1 MRVRR
6 PWGALSEREFRL
18 LFVGQ
23 LTSAFGDRLA
33 PIALAFAVLDL
44 TGSAADLGY
53 VLAAQ
58 TVPMLFLVALGGVW
72 GDRLPRQLVMLAADA
87 LRCCSQG
94 LVAGLLLTGHAH
106 VWELAALNAAYGA
119 GAAFFT
125 PAMTG
130 LIPATVRPDRLQQAN
145 ALMRLSNSSI
155 GLIGPGVGATLVALA
170 SPGVALAVDAG
181 TFAVSALTLGAMN
194 LPRRRRDLPRTSTLA
209 ELREGLREV
218 RSRRWLWV
226 MIVYFGVFNIA
237 AFPAF
242 LVLGPYVAKQ
252 SLGGASAW
260 GVILTG
266 GSIGAVLGGL
276 LAIRARPRRPVWSG
290 TAACAFR
297 ALPTALLAL
306 HGPVPLI
313 AAALLLSS
321 GGITWGDSLWH
332 TVLQQRI
339 PESAIS
345 RVSAIDWTGTL
356 VLNPIS
362 YAIIGPLSGAIGIR
376 ATLYASA
383 LLTLGSTL
391 FVLALPSVRAVR
403 SDDSELE
410 PALETA

>member
-58 TVPMLFLVALGGVW
+58 AVPMLLLVALGGVW

-87 LRCCSQG
+87 LRCGSQG
-94 LVAGLLLTGHAH
+94 LVAALLLTGHAH
-106 VWELAALNAAYGA
+106 VWELAALNAVYGA

-155 GLIGPGVGATLVALA
+155 GLIGPGVGAALVALA
-170 SPGVALAVDAG
+170 SPGVALALDAG
-181 TFAVSALTLGAMN
+181 TFAVSALTLGAMH
-194 LPRRRRDLPRTSTLA
+194 LPRRRREAPRASTLA

-218 RSRRWLWV
+218 RSRTWLWV

-242 LVLGPYVAKQ
+242 FVLGPYVARQ

-276 LAIRARPRRPVWSG
+276 LAIRARPLRPVWAG

-306 HGPVPLI
+306 HSPVLLI
-313 AAALLLSS
+313 AAALLIAS
-321 GGITWGDSLWH
+321 GGLTWGDSLWH

-339 PESAIS
+339 PEAAIS

-356 VLNPIS
+356 VLNPIG
-362 YAIIGPLSGAIGIR
+362 YAIMGPLAAAIGVR

-391 FVLALPSVRAVR
+391 IVLAVPSVRAVR
-403 SDDSELE
+403 SDDGDLE
-410 PALETA
+410 PALKTA